1 MLSSN
6 FTLITMMCRYYLSAV
21 YLLLIF
27 DATSRVEGHRKILI
41 IGGSGRV
48 GGSALRKL
56 NNMIFKDDEVWK
68 KKKSSADVDHE
79 VNDVNG
85 VYNVLGSDGDR
96 VRCRDIR
103 LTVMGRDVKNWN
115 DYVALKSLDITYIDF
130 IAMDINDKDG
140 YQLDAII
147 QEHDLIINTAGP
159 FQGLRIPV
167 VMEKCLLFSKKY
179 IDVCDDIKLSR
190 ICRSQQYQDMAIK
203 YNSTAIISTGIW
215 PGCSSLLA
223 DDIIHHSSILG
234 GVEQVDSVR
243 FSFFTAGSGGAGPTI
258 LSATFLI
265 LGAVS

>member
-1 MLSSN
+1 MFSPK
-6 FTLITMMCRYYLSAV
+6 LITMISIVSVC
-21 YLLLIF
+21 LLLIF
-27 DATSRVEGHRKILI
+27 NATSRVEGLRKILI

-56 NNMIFKDDEVWK
+56 NSMIFKDDEFR
-68 KKKSSADVDHE
+68 KKSS
-79 VNDVNG
+79 
-85 VYNVLGSDGDR
+85 SDESGGDR
-96 VRCRDIR
+96 ARCRDIR

-115 DYVALKSLDITYIDF
+115 DYVALKSLDISYINF
-130 IAMDINDKDG
+130 IAMDINENEG

-147 QEHDLIINTAGP
+147 KEHDLIINTAGP

-167 VMEKCLLFSKKY
+167 VMEKCLLYSKKY

-190 ICRSQQYQDMAIK
+190 ICRSQYYQDMAIR

-223 DDIIHHSSILG
+223 DDIIHHSIPG

-265 LGAVS
+265 LGTKS

>member
-1 MLSSN
+1 MLSPK
-6 FTLITMMCRYYLSAV
+6 LITMISIASVC
-21 YLLLIF
+21 LLLIF
-27 DATSRVEGHRKILI
+27 NATSRVEGLRKILI

-56 NNMIFKDDEVWK
+56 NSMIFKDDEVR
-68 KKKSSADVDHE
+68 KKSSSDVVID
-79 VNDVNG
+79 G
-85 VYNVLGSDGDR
+85 VDNVLESGGNR
-96 VRCRDIR
+96 ARYRDIR

-115 DYVALKSLDITYIDF
+115 DYVALKSLDISFINF
-130 IAMDINDKDG
+130 IAMDINENEG

-147 QEHDLIINTAGP
+147 KEHDLIINTAGP

-167 VMEKCLLFSKKY
+167 VMEKCLLYSKKY

-190 ICRSQQYQDMAIK
+190 ICRSQYYQDMAIR

-223 DDIIHHSSILG
+223 DDIIHHSIPG

-265 LGAVS
+265 LGTKS

>member
-1 MLSSN
+1 MLSPK
-6 FTLITMMCRYYLSAV
+6 LVTMISIASMCF
-21 YLLLIF
+21 LLIF
-27 DATSRVEGHRKILI
+27 NTTSRVESLRKILI

-56 NNMIFKDDEVWK
+56 NSMIFKDDEVWK
-68 KKKSSADVDHE
+68 KISSDDIIYGVD
-79 VNDVNG
+79 
-85 VYNVLGSDGDR
+85 NVLESGNDR
-96 VRCRDIR
+96 ARCRDIR

-115 DYVALKSLDITYIDF
+115 DYVALKSLDISYINF
-130 IAMDINDKDG
+130 IAMDINDDEG
-140 YQLDAII
+140 HHLDAII

-167 VMEKCLLFSKKY
+167 VMEKCLLYSKKY

-190 ICRSQQYQDMAIK
+190 ICRSQYYQDMAIR

-223 DDIIHHSSILG
+223 DDIIHHSIPG
-234 GVEQVDSVR
+234 GMKQVDRVR

-265 LGAVS
+265 LGTIS

>member
-1 MLSSN
+1 MLLRY
-6 FTLITMMCRYYLSAV
+6 LI
-21 YLLLIF
+21 LIIV
-27 DATSRVEGHRKILI
+27 DVTSIVVCLRKILI

-56 NNMIFKDDEVWK
+56 NNLIFKDDTLT
-68 KKKSSADVDHE
+68 KSSSDVDA
-79 VNDVNG
+79 VIV
-85 VYNVLGSDGDR
+85 GSDGDR
-96 VRCRDIR
+96 ARCRDIR
-103 LTVMGRDVKNWN
+103 LTVMGRNVKNWN
-115 DYVALKSLDITYIDF
+115 DYVALKSLDIKYIEF
-130 IAMDINDKDG
+130 IAMDINDDG

-147 QEHDLIINTAGP
+147 REHDLIINTAGP

-167 VMEKCLLFSKKY
+167 IMEKCLLNGKKY

-190 ICRSQQYQDMAIK
+190 ICRSQRYQDMALR

-223 DDIIHHSSILG
+223 DDIIRHSIQG
-234 GVEQVDSVR
+234 GADEVDSVR

-265 LGAVS
+265 LGIDSDVIYHDSAYWIVHD

>member
-1 MLSSN
+1 MLSPK
-6 FTLITMMCRYYLSAV
+6 LITMISIASVC
-21 YLLLIF
+21 LLLIF
-27 DATSRVEGHRKILI
+27 NATSRVEGLRKILI

-56 NNMIFKDDEVWK
+56 NSMIFKDDEFR
-68 KKKSSADVDHE
+68 KKSS
-79 VNDVNG
+79 
-85 VYNVLGSDGDR
+85 SDESGGDR
-96 VRCRDIR
+96 ARYRDIR

-115 DYVALKSLDITYIDF
+115 DYVALKSLDISYINF
-130 IAMDINDKDG
+130 IAMDINENEG

-147 QEHDLIINTAGP
+147 KEHDLIINTAGP

-167 VMEKCLLFSKKY
+167 VMEKCLLYSKKY

-190 ICRSQQYQDMAIK
+190 ICRSQYYQDMAIR

-223 DDIIHHSSILG
+223 DDIIHHSIPG

-265 LGAVS
+265 LGTKS

>member
-1 MLSSN
+1 MLSPK
-6 FTLITMMCRYYLSAV
+6 LITMISIASVC
-21 YLLLIF
+21 LLLIF
-27 DATSRVEGHRKILI
+27 NATSRVEGLRKILI

-56 NNMIFKDDEVWK
+56 NSMIFKDDEVR
-68 KKKSSADVDHE
+68 KKSS
-79 VNDVNG
+79 
-85 VYNVLGSDGDR
+85 SDESGGDR
-96 VRCRDIR
+96 ARYRDIR

-115 DYVALKSLDITYIDF
+115 DYVALKSLDISYINF
-130 IAMDINDKDG
+130 IAMDINENEG

-147 QEHDLIINTAGP
+147 KEHDLIINTAGP

-167 VMEKCLLFSKKY
+167 VMEKCLLYSKKY

-190 ICRSQQYQDMAIK
+190 ICRSQYYQDMAIR

-223 DDIIHHSSILG
+223 DDIIHHSIPG

-265 LGAVS
+265 LGTKS